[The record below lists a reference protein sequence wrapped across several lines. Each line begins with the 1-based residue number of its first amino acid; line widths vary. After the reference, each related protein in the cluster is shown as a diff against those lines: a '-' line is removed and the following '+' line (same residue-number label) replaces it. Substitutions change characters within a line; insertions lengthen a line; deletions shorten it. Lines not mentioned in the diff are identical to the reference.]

1 MKPMDFAD
9 LRVRLRV
16 FIPRILEDILP
27 RGKMKGN
34 GYVAYNPHRLDKSL
48 GSFRINIIT
57 GKWAD
62 FATRDRGG
70 DIISLYAYVKGYSS
84 KLQAAKELKELYL
97 GGNNE

>member
-1 MKPMDFAD
+1 MKSMDFKD

-27 RGKMKGN
+27 RGKRN
-34 GYVAYNPHRLDKSL
+34 GYVAYNPHRLDKTL